1 MGNQDHV
8 YVEMMVDSLQR
19 KRKILLSLLKKT
31 KEQETLLRAE
41 ELDYDRFHAL
51 LEEKGEQIEE
61 LNQIDEGFDALFK
74 RVEKEILANRD
85 GYQSELRTMQQL
97 IKEVSE
103 YGVSIQA
110 LEHQNGERFKMYLSE
125 QRKGIRDFHINQKTA
140 SSYYQN
146 LSNTHRP
153 EQSYF
158 FNETK

>member
-97 IKEVSE
+97 IKEVPE
-103 YGVSIQA
+103 Y
-110 LEHQNGERFKMYLSE
+110 L
-125 QRKGIRDFHINQKTA
+125 
-140 SSYYQN
+140 
-146 LSNTHRP
+146 HRTP
-153 EQSYF
+153 
-158 FNETK
+158 TLP